1 MTELALTVIRL
12 VFLLVL
18 WSLVLIAIGVLRRD
32 LRAPREARPLAVSTS
47 RGGATSRPKP
57 PKAQKANKGGPRTL
71 VVTGGAL
78 EGTVIPLTSAPITLG
93 RAPESTVVLDD
104 DYASNRHAR
113 MTPAEGGRWIVEDL
127 GSTNGTWLDR
137 TRITAPTAV
146 PLGVPIKVGRTTLE
160 LRK

>member
-12 VFLLVL
+12 VFLVAL
-18 WSLVLIAIGVLRRD
+18 WSLVLIAVGVLRRD
-32 LRAPREARPLAVSTS
+32 LRAPREARPLAAASS
-47 RGGATSRPKP
+47 RGNAPRPKTAKP
-57 PKAQKANKGGPRTL
+57 PKAGKGGPRTL
-71 VVTGGAL
+71 LVTGGAL
-78 EGTVIPLTSAPITLG
+78 EGTVIPLGTAPISLG

-113 MTPAEGGRWIVEDL
+113 MTPAEGGRWVLEDL

-137 TRITAPTAV
+137 TRITEPTAV
-146 PLGVPIKVGRTTLE
+146 PIGTPIKVGRTTLE

>member
-12 VFLLVL
+12 VFLIVL
-18 WSLVLIAIGVLRRD
+18 WGLVLIAVGVLRRD
-32 LRAPREARPLAVSTS
+32 LRAPREARPLAVAS
-47 RGGATSRPKP
+47 RGGEPTRPKP
-57 PKAQKANKGGPRTL
+57 AKTPKAGKSGPRTL
-71 VVTGGAL
+71 LITGGAL
-78 EGTVIPLTSAPITLG
+78 EGTVIPLGTSPITLG

-113 MTPAEGGRWIVEDL
+113 LTPAEGGRWIVEDL

-137 TRITAPTAV
+137 ARITTPMAV